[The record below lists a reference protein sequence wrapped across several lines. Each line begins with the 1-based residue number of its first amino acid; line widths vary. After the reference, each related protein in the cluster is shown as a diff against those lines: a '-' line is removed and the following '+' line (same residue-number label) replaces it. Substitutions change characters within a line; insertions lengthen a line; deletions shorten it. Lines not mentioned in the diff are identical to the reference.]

1 MKGLASEGNKC
12 NRKEEQ
18 EKEIRI
24 SSTYLMLSVEKLT
37 MLEMKFS
44 LVKMD
49 RITFQ
54 SVVASPNKRQMDSR
68 AILTGVGGFAMDFTS
83 TKFCFLI
90 DCTAGHHIE
99 LDASHDTIHYTK
111 SNKNK

>member
-1 MKGLASEGNKC
+1 MQEE
-12 NRKEEQ
+12 EEQ
-18 EKEIRI
+18 EKEIRL
-24 SSTYLMLSVEKLT
+24 SSTYEMLSVEKLT

-44 LVKMD
+44 LVRMD

-54 SVVASPNKRQMDSR
+54 SVVASPNKRQIDSR

-90 DCTAGHHIE
+90 DCTAGHDIE
-99 LDASHDTIHYTK
+99 LDASHDNIKNRNNHTK